1 LGVEINIMEMGAGS
15 AIAEGVVDQR
25 VVSGAHW
32 EVNETYTTSAGFL
45 DASDS
50 LVSTSTYHIFKL
62 DWTPTTLTTYLDD
75 VEIWTLNIDRTT
87 CLDCEE
93 FHKPHFMVLNLAV
106 GGGFTSGTC
115 GTSSSA
121 SSSSAGICE
130 PLRTADDIT
139 ASLPATIAID
149 WVRIYDNGH
158 TILTTVPFPPAE
170 PTAPTSATPD
180 ALTDA
185 PASTEPSTLEPVQ
198 GDGSGSGGGGSDF
211 IGGGGGGGSSG
222 KGSKASK
229 SSKSSKSS
237 RSSSTESVLQFESR
251 GRRRH
256 TRGASAA
263 AVITAYGIAQLVG

>member
-1 LGVEINIMEMGAGS
+1 MEMGSGS
-15 AIAEGVVDQR
+15 AIADGVVDQR

-32 EVNETYTTSAGFL
+32 EVNDTYTTSAGFL

-50 LVSTSTYHIFKL
+50 LVSTSTYHIYKL

-75 VEIWTLNIDRTT
+75 VQIWSLNIDRTT
-87 CLDCEE
+87 CQDCEE
-93 FHKPHFMVLNLAV
+93 FHKPHYMVLNLAV

-115 GTSSSA
+115 GTSTSSS

-130 PLRTADDIT
+130 PLRTADEIT

-149 WVRIYDNGH
+149 WIRIYDNGH
-158 TILTTVPFPPAE
+158 TILTTVPIPRND
-170 PTAPTSATPD
+170 PTAPSSATPD
-180 ALTDA
+180 SLTDS
-185 PASTEPSTLEPVQ
+185 PASTEPSTLDPVQ
-198 GDGSGSGGGGSDF
+198 GDDSGSGGGGGDF
-211 IGGGGGGGSSG
+211 IGGGGGGSGGTSG
-222 KGSKASK
+222 KGSK

-237 RSSSTESVLQFESR
+237 KGSRSSSTESDLQFASR
-251 GRRRH
+251 GHRRH